1 MFDLKNLAEA
11 KTKVT
16 EIRQENSLSYYDE
29 ALKILENF
37 ENGDY
42 LIDPEDPELGQDI
55 TKLQEA
61 GEKLAETIQFDPEN
75 ECAYIALSYIFYILE
90 DDQMALKYINMA
102 ESVSQEDLPDEILEF
117 KQKIMENI

>member
-29 ALKILENF
+29 ALNILENF

-55 TKLQEA
+55 TKLKEA

-75 ECAYIALSYIFYILE
+75 VCAYIALSYIFYLLE
-90 DDQMALKYINMA
+90 DDQMAIKYMNMA
-102 ESVSQEDLPDEILEF
+102 ESISQEDLPQEIIEF
-117 KQKIMENI
+117 KQTIMENI